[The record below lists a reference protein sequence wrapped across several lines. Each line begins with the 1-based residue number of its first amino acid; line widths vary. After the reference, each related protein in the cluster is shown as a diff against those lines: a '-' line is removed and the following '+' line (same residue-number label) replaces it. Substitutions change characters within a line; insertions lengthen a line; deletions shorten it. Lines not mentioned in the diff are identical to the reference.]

1 MSNGLVP
8 YSAPGKVSPWGKA
21 LVHPATL
28 AVAVA
33 AILVG
38 AFWVTMAP
46 LAIGLGVLWLI
57 LIIVMGTTGSSVG
70 AQRRALINKLSF
82 KHRPPAQEAVR
93 VLEEVETAIAAA
105 PAAYRMNFSGLS
117 LEVSGLVDKLL
128 NLYPILEGLTR
139 YRARASSDVGISD
152 QDSVYTR
159 SQEAAKRLEDET
171 ARTLALLHD
180 VQGRLLM
187 ILASASG
194 EGEDSPA
201 SRAGKLSGEL
211 AGQAKALDEA
221 RAFLEGDWNLD
232 EKPQGA

>member
-21 LVHPATL
+21 LLHPATL

-33 AILVG
+33 AIVVG
-38 AFWVTMAP
+38 AFWLVP
-46 LAIGLGVLWLI
+46 LAIGFGVLWLI
-57 LIIVMGTTGSSVG
+57 LVIVMGTTGSSVS
-70 AQRRALINKLSF
+70 AQRHFLINKLSF
-82 KHRPPAQEAVR
+82 KHRPPAEEAVR
-93 VLEEVETAIAAA
+93 VLEEVEAAIASA
-105 PAAYRMNFSGLS
+105 PAAYRMNFSGVS
-117 LEVSGLVDKLL
+117 LEVNGLVDKLL
-128 NLYPILEGLTR
+128 NLYPILEGLNR
-139 YRARASSDVGISD
+139 YRQRASGDVGVTD

-159 SQEAAKRLEDET
+159 SQEAAKRLEEET
-171 ARTLALLHD
+171 AQTLALLHD

-201 SRAGKLSGEL
+201 ARAGKLSTEL

-221 RAFLEGDWNLD
+221 RAFLEGDWQLD
-232 EKPQGA
+232 EKPQA

>member
-33 AILVG
+33 AIVVG
-38 AFWVTMAP
+38 AFWLVP
-46 LAIGLGVLWLI
+46 LAIGFGVLWLI

-70 AQRRALINKLSF
+70 AQRRFLINKLSF

-93 VLEEVETAIAAA
+93 VLEEVEAAIASA
-105 PAAYRMNFSGLS
+105 PAAYRMNFSGVS
-117 LEVSGLVDKLL
+117 LEVGGLVDKLL
-128 NLYPILEGLTR
+128 NLYPILEGLNR
-139 YRARASSDVGISD
+139 YRQRASGDVGVTE

-159 SQEAAKRLEDET
+159 AQEATKRLEAET
-171 ARTLALLHD
+171 AQTLALLHD

-187 ILASASG
+187 ILASATG

-201 SRAGKLSGEL
+201 SRAGKLSSEL

-221 RAFLEGDWNLD
+221 RAFLEGDWQLD
-232 EKPQGA
+232 EKPQA